1 MVIRKPL
8 RPRSRRFVRID
19 SKRESATVNPPN
31 WLRCAAMADRNEIVA
46 WADEYLDLASYPD
59 YGPMGL
65 QVVGAPEVRKLVCGV
80 SASRELFERAAEADA
95 QMVVVHHGLFWEK
108 ESRRIGVVM
117 RERLRALFD
126 ADLSL
131 VAYHLALDAH
141 PEVGNNALLCDELGI
156 EREGR
161 FADGYGFGRLPDPI
175 PVNQIAERV
184 QERLGRMPLV
194 FSYGPE
200 LVERVAVCSRRA
212 LRRGGLRRG
221 YDCFVTGEA
230 DEPTKHAAKEG
241 GVHFI
246 AGGHYATE
254 TLGVRALAARIG
266 ERFDVAWDFV
276 DLPNPV

>member
-1 MVIRKPL
+1 V
-8 RPRSRRFVRID
+8 
-19 SKRESATVNPPN
+19 
-31 WLRCAAMADRNEIVA
+31 AARDEIVG
-46 WADEYLDLASYPD
+46 WADEYLDLAAYPD

-65 QVVGAPEVRKLVCGV
+65 QVVGAPGVRKIVCGV
-80 SASRELFERAAEADA
+80 SASRELFERAAEAGA
-95 QMVVVHHGLFWEK
+95 QMVVVHHGLLWDNEP
-108 ESRRIGVVM
+108 RRIGPVM

-156 EREGR
+156 ERDGR
-161 FADGYGFGRLPDPI
+161 FADGVGFGGRLADAV
-175 PVNQIAERV
+175 PVSDVAERV

-200 LVERVAVCSRRA
+200 LVKRVAVCS
-212 LRRGGLRRG
+212 GGAARYLADAAAEG

-230 DEPTKHAAKEG
+230 DEPTKHAAKEA